1 MPSVSRLIRKTKRF
15 AADAAEFPTDCVR
28 GIPDVE
34 IRGDGECFVSGCLT
48 ILEYSDDKVKFDSGS
63 VTVTVCGCGLL
74 LSEFRSG
81 CMRVKGEILS
91 VSFERVK

>member
-1 MPSVSRLIRKTKRF
+1 MPSVSGFIRKTKRL

-48 ILEYSDDKVKFDSGS
+48 ILEYCCESVKFDAGS
-63 VTVTVCGCGLL
+63 VTVTVRGSGLL

-81 CMRVKGEILS
+81 CMRVKGEIAS
-91 VSFERVK
+91 VTFEKEK